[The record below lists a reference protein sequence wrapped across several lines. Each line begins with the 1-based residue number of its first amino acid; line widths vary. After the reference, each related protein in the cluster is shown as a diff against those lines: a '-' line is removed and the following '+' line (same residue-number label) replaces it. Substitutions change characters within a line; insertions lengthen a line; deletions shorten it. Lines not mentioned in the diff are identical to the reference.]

1 MGINFW
7 DSAYES
13 GHVPWDPGPY
23 DRHIPR
29 IVGEL
34 KLKPCRVVD
43 IGCGT
48 GATLM
53 WLAEHGFDCTG
64 IEIAPTAL
72 QIARKEANKR
82 GLACT
87 WLLRHFPRTDGQHAL
102 PASSFELAV
111 DRGVFHLHTGAE
123 EQDLFVGGVARALAP
138 GGLWYS
144 LLASSL
150 RGSGYGGPP
159 RWSEREVRSAVE
171 PAFEILRMEDSVFT
185 PGEEGSMAAW
195 VCVMRKRSD
204 QK

>member
-13 GHVPWDPGPY
+13 GRVPWDPGPY
-23 DRHIPR
+23 DRHVPR

-34 KLKPCRVVD
+34 RLEPCRVVD

-48 GATLM
+48 GATLV
-53 WLAEHGFDCTG
+53 WLAEHGFECTG
-64 IEIAPTAL
+64 IEIAPAAL
-72 QIARKEANKR
+72 TIARKKAKSR
-82 GLACT
+82 GVACT
-87 WLLRHFPRTDGQHAL
+87 WLLRRFPKVDGGHAL

-111 DRGVFHLHTGAE
+111 DRGVFHLHTGRQEQE
-123 EQDLFVGGVARALAP
+123 EFVDGVARVLAP

-144 LLASSL
+144 LLASSIH
-150 RGSGYGGPP
+150 GDGFGGPP
-159 RWSEREVRSAVE
+159 RWSEREVRRAVE
-171 PAFEILRMEDSVFT
+171 PAFEILRLEDSVFT

-195 VCVMRKRSD
+195 VCVMRKRSN